1 MNKKKSLYEAP
12 TTNAI
17 VVRFEGNLL
26 TISGGEEGKAGKN
39 LSQGNV
45 WSFDD
50 ED

>member
-12 TTNAI
+12 TTDVL
-17 VVRFEGNLL
+17 VVRFEENLL

-39 LSQGNV
+39 LDRGNV